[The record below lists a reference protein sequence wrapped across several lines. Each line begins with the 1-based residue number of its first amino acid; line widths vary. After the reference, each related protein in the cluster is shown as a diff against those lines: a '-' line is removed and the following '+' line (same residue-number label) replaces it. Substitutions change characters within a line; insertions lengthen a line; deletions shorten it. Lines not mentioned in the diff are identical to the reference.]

1 MKNNILFTAPWC
13 NTCTTVKS
21 YMEDNDIQNV
31 DIINVD
37 LDPKKATEYGIR
49 GLPTMIQDD
58 DRFVGA
64 EAIIQEF
71 KNQGS

>member
-13 NTCTTVKS
+13 STCITVKD
-21 YMEDNDIQNV
+21 YMDKNGIQGV
-31 DIINVD
+31 EIINVD
-37 LDPKKATEYGIR
+37 LHPKKATEYSIR

-58 DRFVGA
+58 GRFVGA